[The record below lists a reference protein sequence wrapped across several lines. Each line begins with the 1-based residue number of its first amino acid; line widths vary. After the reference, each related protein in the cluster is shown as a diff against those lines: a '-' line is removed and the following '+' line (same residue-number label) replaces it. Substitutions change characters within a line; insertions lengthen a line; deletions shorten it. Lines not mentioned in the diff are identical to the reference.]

1 MDLHQQSLNAKP
13 AEPFLKDAADRIFI
27 PYILNQEIPGSAASD
42 LNKEINRVTAG
53 QEAMTLHAFGM
64 GMRALNMLGEKRSA
78 AFRLP
83 EHNFTTE
90 QAVAFIHERD
100 WSRSWRASIEILH
113 VCMVLFQR
121 DDIDVDAC
129 FTALESRQLENG
141 GWGAEPFHNQMGTA
155 FHFIPMYRL
164 CQRMMPRLDKLCVE
178 ILENEPHGQGFGS
191 MDALYTLW
199 YGVTCD
205 VLSEK
210 QINLDAYEAILA
222 QTINGDRHQYVAA
235 AQLFSLLR
243 ALRSDEE
250 LRDAWL
256 PSLWKF
262 N

>member
-1 MDLHQQSLNAKP
+1 MDLHQQSLTAKP

-27 PYILNQEIPGSAASD
+27 PYILNQEIPESAASD
-42 LNKEINRVTAG
+42 LIQEINRIAAG
-53 QEAMTLHAFGM
+53 EKAMTLHAFGM
-64 GMRALNMLGEKRSA
+64 GMRALNMLGEKRPA
-78 AFRLP
+78 AFCLR
-83 EHNFTTE
+83 EHDFTTE

-129 FTALESRQLENG
+129 FVALESRQLENG

-164 CQRMMPRLDKLCVE
+164 CQREMPRLDSLCAEV
-178 ILENEPHGQGFGS
+178 LENEPHGQGFGP

-199 YGVTCD
+199 YGVACD
-205 VLSEK
+205 VLSE
-210 QINLDAYEAILA
+210 QRINLDAYEVILA
-222 QTINGDRHQYVAA
+222 QDINGDRHQYVAA

-243 ALRSDEE
+243 ALRSHDA
-250 LRDAWL
+250 LQDAWS
-256 PSLWKF
+256 PHLWQF
-262 N
+262 